1 MGFWDT
7 VGKAAASAGKA
18 AVDSAKEGLEKQRQ
32 FKDLYADKSDSEL
45 FSILANATHQKTDCR
60 RWCCARYFLSSR
72 GYSSEDISAKVR
84 SMI

>member
-1 MGFWDT
+1 MGFWDA

-45 FSILANATHQKTDCR
+45 FAILVNATQRKQIAEGIAVR
-60 RWCCARYFLSSR
+60 SILSSR

-84 SMI
+84 SML

>member
-18 AVDSAKEGLEKQRQ
+18 AVDSAKEGMEKQRQ

-45 FSILANATHQKTDCR
+45 FSILANATR
-60 RWCCARYFLSSR
+60 RKQIAEGGAVRSILSSR

-84 SMI
+84 SLI

>member
-18 AVDSAKEGLEKQRQ
+18 AVDSAKDGLEKQRQ

-45 FSILANATHQKTDCR
+45 FSILANATR
-60 RWCCARYFLSSR
+60 RKQIAEGGAVRSILSSR

-84 SMI
+84 SLI